1 MPPPWDTLVASTEDG
16 RVAVHREADGNIT
29 FSMGPN
35 IEGKVHHVVLQSH
48 LNGAVISTIDRTGG
62 VPGVVSNG

>member
-1 MPPPWDTLVASTEDG
+1 
-16 RVAVHREADGNIT
+16 
-29 FSMGPN
+29 MGPN
-35 IEGKVHHVVLQSH
+35 IEGKVHHVVLQGD

>member
-1 MPPPWDTLVASTEDG
+1 MPPPWTADG
-16 RVAVHREADGNIT
+16 RVAVHRESDGNIT

-48 LNGAVISTIDRTGG
+48 LNGAVISTIDISTVDTTGG